1 MIEYYAEKHFQT
13 MVIPVFMHL
22 WSDWERLGAISGSI
36 IISYPFFDHDLVVH
50 QAMIAIDF
58 GYLMHFER

>member
-1 MIEYYAEKHFQT
+1 LNITLKNTSEQ
-13 MVIPVFMHL
+13 
-22 WSDWERLGAISGSI
+22 WSNPMYMQVLSNVEQCGAMGGAI
-36 IISYPFFDHDLVVH
+36 IISYPSFDHDLVVH

>member
-1 MIEYYAEKHFQT
+1 MPKNTFKQWL
-13 MVIPVFMHL
+13 IPVYMQVWGDVEL
-22 WSDWERLGAISGSI
+22 CGAIRGAI
-36 IISYPFFDHDLVVH
+36 IISYPSFDHDLVVH

>member
-1 MIEYYAEKHFQT
+1 MI
-13 MVIPVFMHL
+13 IPVFMHL
-22 WSDWERLGAISGSI
+22 WGDWERLGAIRGSVI
-36 IISYPFFDHDLVVH
+36 IAFLSFDHDLVVH